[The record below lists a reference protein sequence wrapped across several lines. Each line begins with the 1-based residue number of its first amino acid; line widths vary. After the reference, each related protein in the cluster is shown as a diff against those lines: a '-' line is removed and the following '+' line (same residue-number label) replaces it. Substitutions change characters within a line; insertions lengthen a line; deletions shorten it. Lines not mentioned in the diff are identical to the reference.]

1 MESRSLLRVFFICTI
16 LCQAAQSAPL
26 LTYVLKIN
34 DCKIRVELAD
44 NPKSRQQ
51 GLMFRH
57 SLPKDSGM
65 LFVYETE
72 HRATMWMKN
81 TSIPLSVAFID
92 SSGTIVNI
100 EKMKPMDLSHH
111 KAVSEV
117 KYALEANFG
126 WFEDNGIQPGARVN
140 GLSIFNR

>member
-1 MESRSLLRVFFICTI
+1 M
-16 LCQAAQSAPL
+16 
-26 LTYVLKIN
+26 YVK
-34 DCKIRVELAD
+34 
-44 NPKSRQQ
+44 
-51 GLMFRH
+51 G
-57 SLPKDSGM
+57 LPKNTGM
-65 LFVYETE
+65 LFIYPDNNI
-72 HRATMWMKN
+72 RTMWMKN